1 MEQSIAA
8 ERDERTQ
15 RPSGEAESAAYLTP
29 GQLMVRRFFRE
40 KTAVAGLVFVIL
52 LILAAVAAPLFVNG
66 KPLLIISASGA
77 LSSPALRDFFAPDA
91 QEVFVEK
98 MFNWLFLAIPA
109 ALILYGCFRKIR
121 RIPWG
126 ALDMILILA
135 LLAVPFC
142 TTRSQT
148 PHTNW
153 RRVAAVNKSP
163 KMIHIFAAADKTP
176 KMIYLFA
183 VVPYGPFET
192 SPDTHARP
200 SREHPLGTDNMGRD
214 VFARMIHGARMIP
227 AVGFLATFA
236 APLFVNGKP
245 LLIISV
251 SKGLSLSSPALRD
264 YFAPDAQ
271 NVFLEK
277 IINWLFLAIPA
288 VLLLYGFFRKK
299 RRFWP
304 ALAVVLVMVLLAV
317 PFCTLRSQM
326 TQTDWRKVAA
336 EDTASKYYFAVVPYG
351 PFETSPD
358 TYAMPSRKH
367 PFGTDNV
374 GRDVFAR
381 MMYGARVSLAVG
393 FLATAIELVLGT
405 MIGLFSGYRGGRIDL
420 IVQRLVEIVIC
431 FPTFLLLLILM
442 AIMLDYGTRQSILL
456 VIFVLGMTGWPGLS
470 RLVRGEVLKARQ
482 MAYIQSCES
491 LGVPLR
497 SILFRHLLP
506 NVSGPIFVSFAF
518 SIAGAILAENSLS
531 FLGFGVQAPSASWG
545 ELLKQAFADPLS
557 YWNLMLWPGLAIFLC
572 VTAFNFIAD
581 GIRRSIDLKS

>member
-1 MEQSIAA
+1 MNTDTPDIQEK
-8 ERDERTQ
+8 TQ
-15 RPSGEAESAAYLTP
+15 ETAPADGTDSAAYETP
-29 GQLMVRRFFRE
+29 GRLMVRRFFRE

-52 LILAAVAAPLFVNG
+52 LILAAVSAPLFVNG
-66 KPLLIISASGA
+66 KPLLIISESGV
-77 LSSPALRDFFAPDA
+77 SSPALRDFFAPDA

-109 ALILYGCFRKIR
+109 ALILWGFLRKR
-121 RIPWG
+121 KKLLGPVT
-126 ALDMILILA
+126 AAVLI

-142 TTRSQT
+142 
-148 PHTNW
+148 
-153 RRVAAVNKSP
+153 
-163 KMIHIFAAADKTP
+163 
-176 KMIYLFA
+176 
-183 VVPYGPFET
+183 
-192 SPDTHARP
+192 
-200 SREHPLGTDNMGRD
+200 
-214 VFARMIHGARMIP
+214 
-227 AVGFLATFA
+227 
-236 APLFVNGKP
+236 
-245 LLIISV
+245 V
-251 SKGLSLSSPALRD
+251 SKA
-264 YFAPDAQ
+264 
-271 NVFLEK
+271 
-277 IINWLFLAIPA
+277 
-288 VLLLYGFFRKK
+288 
-299 RRFWP
+299 
-304 ALAVVLVMVLLAV
+304 
-317 PFCTLRSQM
+317 QM
-326 TQTDWRKVAA
+326 TQVDWRKTAQ
-336 EDTASKYYFAVVPYG
+336 EDTASKYYFAAVPYG

-381 MMYGARVSLAVG
+381 MTYGARVSLAVG

-405 MIGLFSGYRGGRIDL
+405 MIGLFSGYRGGRVDL
-420 IVQRLVEIVIC
+420 FVQRLVEIVIC

-442 AIMLDYGTRQSILL
+442 SIMLDYGTRQSILL

-491 LGVPLR
+491 LGVPLH
-497 SILFRHLLP
+497 SILFKHLLP

-518 SIAGAILAENSLS
+518 SIAGSILAENSLS

>member
-1 MEQSIAA
+1 MEQYGTA
-8 ERDERTQ
+8 ELNEQAQEQARV
-15 RPSGEAESAAYLTP
+15 SAEADSAAYLTP
-29 GQLMVRRFFRE
+29 RQIMVRRFFRE
-40 KTAVAGLVFVIL
+40 KTAVAGLVFVVL

-66 KPLLIISASGA
+66 KPLLIISRACVPGAPHPAESGI
-77 LSSPALRDFFAPDA
+77 LSPALRDFFAPDA

-109 ALILYGCFRKIR
+109 ALILYGCFRKR
-121 RIPWG
+121 KRI
-126 ALDMILILA
+126 
-135 LLAVPFC
+135 
-142 TTRSQT
+142 
-148 PHTNW
+148 
-153 RRVAAVNKSP
+153 
-163 KMIHIFAAADKTP
+163 
-176 KMIYLFA
+176 
-183 VVPYGPFET
+183 
-192 SPDTHARP
+192 
-200 SREHPLGTDNMGRD
+200 
-214 VFARMIHGARMIP
+214 
-227 AVGFLATFA
+227 
-236 APLFVNGKP
+236 
-245 LLIISV
+245 
-251 SKGLSLSSPALRD
+251 
-264 YFAPDAQ
+264 
-271 NVFLEK
+271 
-277 IINWLFLAIPA
+277 
-288 VLLLYGFFRKK
+288 LY
-299 RRFWP
+299 P
-304 ALAVVLVMVLLAV
+304 VLAVVLILLTV
-317 PFCTLRSQM
+317 PFCISKSQM
-326 TQTDWRKVAA
+326 TQVDWRKVAA
-336 EDTASKYYFAVVPYG
+336 EDTASKYYFAAVPYG

-358 TYAMPSRKH
+358 TYAMPSKKH

-405 MIGLFSGYRGGRIDL
+405 MIGLFSGYRGGRVDL
-420 IVQRLVEIVIC
+420 AVQRLVEIVIC

-442 AIMLDYGTRQSILL
+442 SIMLDYGTRQSILL

-491 LGVPLR
+491 LGVPLH
-497 SILFRHLLP
+497 SILFKHLLP

>member
-1 MEQSIAA
+1 MNTDTPDIQEK
-8 ERDERTQ
+8 TQ
-15 RPSGEAESAAYLTP
+15 ETAPVEGTDSAAYETP
-29 GQLMVRRFFRE
+29 GRLMVRRFFRE
-40 KTAVAGLVFVIL
+40 KTAVGGLVFVIL

-66 KPLLIISASGA
+66 KPLLIVAADGA

-109 ALILYGCFRKIR
+109 ALVLYGCFRKR
-121 RIPWG
+121 KRIFRPV
-126 ALDMILILA
+126 LA
-135 LLAVPFC
+135 LVLIMLAVPFC
-142 TTRSQT
+142 
-148 PHTNW
+148 
-153 RRVAAVNKSP
+153 
-163 KMIHIFAAADKTP
+163 
-176 KMIYLFA
+176 
-183 VVPYGPFET
+183 
-192 SPDTHARP
+192 
-200 SREHPLGTDNMGRD
+200 
-214 VFARMIHGARMIP
+214 
-227 AVGFLATFA
+227 
-236 APLFVNGKP
+236 
-245 LLIISV
+245 V
-251 SKGLSLSSPALRD
+251 SKA
-264 YFAPDAQ
+264 
-271 NVFLEK
+271 
-277 IINWLFLAIPA
+277 
-288 VLLLYGFFRKK
+288 
-299 RRFWP
+299 
-304 ALAVVLVMVLLAV
+304 
-317 PFCTLRSQM
+317 QM
-326 TQTDWRKVAA
+326 TQVDWRKAA
-336 EDTASKYYFAVVPYG
+336 QEDTASKYYFAAVPYG

-358 TYAMPSRKH
+358 TYAMPSKKH

-393 FLATAIELVLGT
+393 FLATAIELVFGT
-405 MIGLFSGYRGGRIDL
+405 MIGLFSGYRGGRVDL

-442 AIMLDYGTRQSILL
+442 AIMLDYGARQSILL
-456 VIFVLGMTGWPGLS
+456 VIVVLGMTGWPGLS

-518 SIAGAILAENSLS
+518 SIAGAILSENSLS

-581 GIRRSIDLKS
+581 GIRRSIDLKT

>member
-1 MEQSIAA
+1 MDPEANSDSA
-8 ERDERTQ
+8 ETRKTVQETS
-15 RPSGEAESAAYLTP
+15 PSPEADSAAYQTP
-29 GQLMVRRFFRE
+29 GRIMLRRFFRE

-52 LILAAVAAPLFVNG
+52 LILAAVSAPLFVNG
-66 KPLLIISASGA
+66 KPLLVLHAGGGV
-77 LSSPALRDFFAPDA
+77 SSPALRDFFAPDA

-109 ALILYGCFRKIR
+109 ALILFACLRKRR
-121 RIPWG
+121 RIFAPVL
-126 ALDMILILA
+126 AAVLI

-142 TTRSQT
+142 VSRAHMSQID
-148 PHTNW
+148 W
-153 RRVAAVNKSP
+153 RKTAQEDTASRY
-163 KMIHIFAAADKTP
+163 IFAA
-176 KMIYLFA
+176 
-183 VVPYGPFET
+183 VPYGPFET
-192 SPDTHARP
+192 SP
-200 SREHPLGTDNMGRD
+200 E
-214 VFARMIHGARMIP
+214 
-227 AVGFLATFA
+227 
-236 APLFVNGKP
+236 
-245 LLIISV
+245 
-251 SKGLSLSSPALRD
+251 
-264 YFAPDAQ
+264 
-271 NVFLEK
+271 
-277 IINWLFLAIPA
+277 
-288 VLLLYGFFRKK
+288 
-299 RRFWP
+299 
-304 ALAVVLVMVLLAV
+304 
-317 PFCTLRSQM
+317 
-326 TQTDWRKVAA
+326 
-336 EDTASKYYFAVVPYG
+336 
-351 PFETSPD
+351 
-358 TYAMPSRKH
+358 TYAMPSRRH

-393 FLATAIELVLGT
+393 FLATAIELVFGT
-405 MIGLFSGYRGGRIDL
+405 MIGLFSGYRGGRVDL

-442 AIMLDYGTRQSILL
+442 AIMLDYGARQSILL

-491 LGVPLR
+491 LGVPLH

>member
-1 MEQSIAA
+1 MDPATNSDCADTRKTGPETVPV
-8 ERDERTQ
+8 EPED
-15 RPSGEAESAAYLTP
+15 SAAYLTP
-29 GQLMVRRFFRE
+29 GRIMVRRFFRE
-40 KTAVAGLVFVIL
+40 KTAVAGLVFVVL
-52 LILAAVAAPLFVNG
+52 LILAAVSAPLFVNG
-66 KPLLIISASGA
+66 KPLLILHAGGGV
-77 LSSPALRDFFAPDA
+77 SSPALRDFFAPDA

-109 ALILYGCFRKIR
+109 ALILYGCFLKRKR
-121 RIPWG
+121 LFGPVL
-126 ALDMILILA
+126 AAVLIL
-135 LLAVPFC
+135 LAIPFC
-142 TTRSQT
+142 VSKSQMT
-148 PHTNW
+148 QIDW
-153 RRVAAVNKSP
+153 RKAAQEDTASR
-163 KMIHIFAAADKTP
+163 FF
-176 KMIYLFA
+176 FA

-192 SPDTHARP
+192 SP
-200 SREHPLGTDNMGRD
+200 E
-214 VFARMIHGARMIP
+214 
-227 AVGFLATFA
+227 
-236 APLFVNGKP
+236 
-245 LLIISV
+245 
-251 SKGLSLSSPALRD
+251 
-264 YFAPDAQ
+264 
-271 NVFLEK
+271 
-277 IINWLFLAIPA
+277 
-288 VLLLYGFFRKK
+288 
-299 RRFWP
+299 
-304 ALAVVLVMVLLAV
+304 
-317 PFCTLRSQM
+317 
-326 TQTDWRKVAA
+326 
-336 EDTASKYYFAVVPYG
+336 
-351 PFETSPD
+351 
-358 TYAMPSRKH
+358 TYAMPSRRH

-393 FLATAIELVLGT
+393 FLATAIELVFGT
-405 MIGLFSGYRGGRIDL
+405 MIGLFSGYRGGRVDL

-442 AIMLDYGTRQSILL
+442 AIMLDYGARQSILL

-491 LGVPLR
+491 LGVPLH

>member
-1 MEQSIAA
+1 MEQNGTA
-8 ERDERTQ
+8 EQNEQAQTQARVSADEADST
-15 RPSGEAESAAYLTP
+15 AYLTP
-29 GQLMVRRFFRE
+29 GQLMVRRFFHE
-40 KTAVAGLVFVIL
+40 KTAVCGLVFVIL

-66 KPLLIISASGA
+66 KPLLIISRACVPGAPHPAESGIF
-77 LSSPALRDFFAPDA
+77 SPALRDFFAPDA

-98 MFNWLFLAIPA
+98 VFNWLFLAIPA
-109 ALILYGCFRKIR
+109 TLILYGCFRKR
-121 RIPWG
+121 KRILW
-126 ALDMILILA
+126 
-135 LLAVPFC
+135 
-142 TTRSQT
+142 
-148 PHTNW
+148 
-153 RRVAAVNKSP
+153 
-163 KMIHIFAAADKTP
+163 
-176 KMIYLFA
+176 
-183 VVPYGPFET
+183 T
-192 SPDTHARP
+192 S
-200 SREHPLGTDNMGRD
+200 
-214 VFARMIHGARMIP
+214 
-227 AVGFLATFA
+227 
-236 APLFVNGKP
+236 
-245 LLIISV
+245 
-251 SKGLSLSSPALRD
+251 
-264 YFAPDAQ
+264 
-271 NVFLEK
+271 
-277 IINWLFLAIPA
+277 
-288 VLLLYGFFRKK
+288 
-299 RRFWP
+299 
-304 ALAVVLVMVLLAV
+304 LAVVLVLLAV
-317 PFCTLRSQM
+317 PFCVSKAQM
-326 TQTDWRKVAA
+326 TQVDWRKAAA
-336 EDTASKYYFAVVPYG
+336 EDTASKYFFAAVPYG

-358 TYAMPSRKH
+358 TYAMPSKKH

-405 MIGLFSGYRGGRIDL
+405 MIGLFSGYRGGRVDL
-420 IVQRLVEIVIC
+420 AVQRLVEIVIC

-442 AIMLDYGTRQSILL
+442 SIMLDYGTRQSILL

-491 LGVPLR
+491 LGVPLH
-497 SILFRHLLP
+497 SILFKHLLP

>member
-1 MEQSIAA
+1 MEQNGTAERNELAQAQVQAQDPAA
-8 ERDERTQ
+8 EAD
-15 RPSGEAESAAYLTP
+15 SAAYLTP
-29 GQLMVRRFFRE
+29 GQIMVRRFFRE
-40 KTAVAGLVFVIL
+40 KTAVCGLVFVIL

-66 KPLLIISASGA
+66 KPLLIISVNGVF
-77 LSSPALRDFFAPDA
+77 SPALRDFFAPDA

-109 ALILYGCFRKIR
+109 SLILYECFRKR
-121 RIPWG
+121 KRI
-126 ALDMILILA
+126 L
-135 LLAVPFC
+135 
-142 TTRSQT
+142 
-148 PHTNW
+148 
-153 RRVAAVNKSP
+153 
-163 KMIHIFAAADKTP
+163 
-176 KMIYLFA
+176 
-183 VVPYGPFET
+183 
-192 SPDTHARP
+192 
-200 SREHPLGTDNMGRD
+200 
-214 VFARMIHGARMIP
+214 
-227 AVGFLATFA
+227 
-236 APLFVNGKP
+236 
-245 LLIISV
+245 
-251 SKGLSLSSPALRD
+251 
-264 YFAPDAQ
+264 
-271 NVFLEK
+271 
-277 IINWLFLAIPA
+277 
-288 VLLLYGFFRKK
+288 
-299 RRFWP
+299 WP
-304 ALAVVLVMVLLAV
+304 ALAAVLVLLAV
-317 PFCTLRSQM
+317 PFCLSKSQM
-326 TQTDWRKVAA
+326 TQVDWRKTAQ
-336 EDTASKYYFAVVPYG
+336 EDTVSKFYFAAVPYG

-405 MIGLFSGYRGGRIDL
+405 MIGLFSGYRGGRVDL
-420 IVQRLVEIVIC
+420 FVQRLVEIVIC

-491 LGVPLR
+491 LGVPLH
-497 SILFRHLLP
+497 SILFKHLLP

-581 GIRRSIDLKS
+581 GIRRSIDLKT

>member
-1 MEQSIAA
+1 MNRNGTEEQ
-8 ERDERTQ
+8 ERTQ
-15 RPSGEAESAAYLTP
+15 ETPPFQEADPAVYLTP

-40 KTAVAGLVFVIL
+40 KTAVCGLVFVVL
-52 LILAAVAAPLFVNG
+52 LILAAVTAPLFVNG
-66 KPLLIISASGA
+66 KPLLIISASGG

-98 MFNWLFLAIPA
+98 MFNWLLLAIPVT
-109 ALILYGCFRKIR
+109 LILYACLRKR
-121 RIPWG
+121 KRI
-126 ALDMILILA
+126 L
-135 LLAVPFC
+135 
-142 TTRSQT
+142 
-148 PHTNW
+148 
-153 RRVAAVNKSP
+153 
-163 KMIHIFAAADKTP
+163 
-176 KMIYLFA
+176 
-183 VVPYGPFET
+183 GP
-192 SPDTHARP
+192 
-200 SREHPLGTDNMGRD
+200 
-214 VFARMIHGARMIP
+214 V
-227 AVGFLATFA
+227 
-236 APLFVNGKP
+236 
-245 LLIISV
+245 
-251 SKGLSLSSPALRD
+251 
-264 YFAPDAQ
+264 
-271 NVFLEK
+271 
-277 IINWLFLAIPA
+277 
-288 VLLLYGFFRKK
+288 
-299 RRFWP
+299 
-304 ALAVVLVMVLLAV
+304 LAVVLVLLAV
-317 PFCTLRSQM
+317 PFCVFRSQM
-326 TQTDWRKVAA
+326 TQIDWRKTAQ
-336 EDTASKYYFAVVPYG
+336 EDTASKYCFAPVPYG

-358 TYAMPSRKH
+358 TYAMPSRRH

-393 FLATAIELVLGT
+393 FLATAIELVFGT
-405 MIGLFSGYRGGRIDL
+405 MIGLFSGYRGGRVDL

-456 VIFVLGMTGWPGLS
+456 VIFVLGMTGWPSLS

-545 ELLKQAFADPLS
+545 ELLKQAFADPLN

>member
-1 MEQSIAA
+1 MNANATTLNQTQETTPAPEQDA
-8 ERDERTQ
+8 
-15 RPSGEAESAAYLTP
+15 AAYLTP
-29 GQLMVRRFFRE
+29 GRLMVRRFFRE
-40 KTAVAGLVFVIL
+40 KTAVCGLVFVVL
-52 LILAAVAAPLFVNG
+52 LILAAVTAPLFVNG
-66 KPLLIISASGA
+66 KPLLIISAEGGV
-77 LSSPALRDFFAPDA
+77 SSPALRDFFAPDA

-98 MFNWLFLAIPA
+98 LFNWLFLAIPA
-109 ALILYGCFRKIR
+109 SLILFVCLRKR
-121 RIPWG
+121 KR
-126 ALDMILILA
+126 ILISALTA
-135 LLAVPFC
+135 VLILLAVPFC
-142 TTRSQT
+142 VSRAQMSQ
-148 PHTNW
+148 
-153 RRVAAVNKSP
+153 
-163 KMIHIFAAADKTP
+163 I
-176 KMIYLFA
+176 
-183 VVPYGPFET
+183 
-192 SPDTHARP
+192 
-200 SREHPLGTDNMGRD
+200 
-214 VFARMIHGARMIP
+214 
-227 AVGFLATFA
+227 
-236 APLFVNGKP
+236 
-245 LLIISV
+245 
-251 SKGLSLSSPALRD
+251 
-264 YFAPDAQ
+264 
-271 NVFLEK
+271 
-277 IINWLFLAIPA
+277 
-288 VLLLYGFFRKK
+288 
-299 RRFWP
+299 
-304 ALAVVLVMVLLAV
+304 
-317 PFCTLRSQM
+317 
-326 TQTDWRKVAA
+326 DWRKAA
-336 EDTASKYYFAVVPYG
+336 QEDASSKYWFAAVPYG

-393 FLATAIELVLGT
+393 FLATAIELVFGT

-420 IVQRLVEIVIC
+420 FVQRLVEIVIC

-456 VIFVLGMTGWPGLS
+456 VIVVLGMTGWPGLS

-491 LGVPLR
+491 LGVPLH

-557 YWNLMLWPGLAIFLC
+557 YWNLMLWPGLAIFFC